1 MTEEQ
6 ITALVSKIDGFEA
19 SGNFMRIYF
28 KDPKDVD
35 GLKKSFEDLGITD
48 IINAKTIGA
57 TGYHIDK
64 YMLEVNWI
72 YSPQKKIID
81 DLEFRHK
88 RMKAWSVLRGWG
100 GAQMT
105 EAEKKFFANQDA
117 EIDAK
122 IAAYKLQQSKDM

>member
-6 ITALVSKIDGFEA
+6 ITALSSKIDRFEDA
-19 SGNFMRIYF
+19 SNFMRIYF
-28 KDPKDVD
+28 KNPQDVD
-35 GLKKSFEDLGITD
+35 GIKKSFEDLGITD
-48 IINAKTIGA
+48 IIDTTTSA
-57 TGYHIDK
+57 TGYHIDE
-64 YMLEVNWI
+64 YMLEVNWR

-100 GAQMT
+100 GVQMT

-117 EIDAK
+117 K
-122 IAAYKLQQSKDM
+122 IVAHKLQQSKDM

>member
-6 ITALVSKIDGFEA
+6 ITALSSKIDRFEDHA
-19 SGNFMRIYF
+19 NFMRIYF
-28 KDPKDVD
+28 KNPQDVD
-35 GLKKSFEDLGITD
+35 GLKKSFVDLGITD
-48 IINAKTIGA
+48 IMNAKTTSA
-57 TGYHIDK
+57 TGYHIDE
-64 YMLEVNWI
+64 YMLEVNWR

-100 GAQMT
+100 GVQMT

-117 EIDAK
+117 R
-122 IAAYKLQQSKDM
+122 IAAHKLQQSKDM